1 MSDEQNPAEETQ
13 PILPDPAQGSSPWAP
28 PVPGAQ
34 PLMPPVGAPA
44 AAPSQP
50 VAEEPPAEPPSADLP
65 PAPERPPAAVPPAP
79 PSPTQH
85 LTLGGGFPPPSARPR
100 RTPGWAWPAVALV
113 ALVIG
118 LLGGLG
124 GAAVY
129 HHFSTQGGQVS
140 AGLGGVD
147 LATEPPLPR
156 SGSVAAVAAAVLPST
171 VQIVAEYGG
180 EDDGATG
187 SGFVLDTQG
196 HVITNN
202 HVIRAAA
209 IDSGPI
215 TVIYQDGKRYPAT
228 IVGRS
233 TVYDLAVL
241 YVKNAPKEK
250 PAALGASKVMRV
262 GDPVVAI
269 GSPLGLDATV
279 TSGIVSALHRPVQ
292 TGESATD
299 QSFIDAIQTDAAI
312 NPGNSGGPLVNMRG
326 QVIGINSAIAT
337 SGGTGTTSGQAG
349 NIGLGFAI
357 PVEQVR
363 VTVDQILRT
372 GKAQYPYMGVK
383 PKADSGVNLAGA
395 TIEKVYP
402 GTAADAAGLETGD
415 VVTSINGQPVTSYVS
430 LIVIV
435 RTFQPGDHLTV
446 TYRRGG
452 SDHTAEVTLGG
463 KVG

>member
-1 MSDEQNPAEETQ
+1 VV
-13 PILPDPAQGSSPWAP
+13 PAQE
-28 PVPGAQ
+28 
-34 PLMPPVGAPA
+34 APA
-44 AAPSQP
+44 AGGPAAP
-50 VAEEPPAEPPSADLP
+50 EPPA
-65 PAPERPPAAVPPAP
+65 AP
-79 PSPTQH
+79 PPTRY
-85 LTLGGGFPPPSARPR
+85 LAIGGGFPPPSDKPR
-100 RTPGWAWPAVALV
+100 RTPGWAWPAIALM

-118 LLGGLG
+118 LLGGVG
-124 GAAVY
+124 GAALY
-129 HHFSTQGGQVS
+129 HHFSTSSGQVS
-140 AGLGGVD
+140 AGLNGVD
-147 LATEPPLPR
+147 LATAPPLPKG
-156 SGSVAAVAAAVLPST
+156 GSVAAVAAAVLPST

-187 SGFVLDTQG
+187 SGFVLDNQG

-209 IDSGPI
+209 ADDGPI
-215 TVIYQDGKRYPAT
+215 TVIYQGGKRYPAT

-233 TVYDLAVL
+233 TVYDIAVL
-241 YVKNAPKEK
+241 YVKNAPKLK
-250 PAALGASKVMRV
+250 PAALGASKAMRV

-279 TSGIVSALHRPVQ
+279 TSGIVSAMHRPVQ
-292 TGESATD
+292 TGESASD

-372 GKAQYPYMGVK
+372 GKAQYPLMGVK
-383 PKADSGVNLAGA
+383 PTQEKGLNLDGVTVDTVTPGSGADEAG
-395 TIEKVYP
+395 IKP
-402 GTAADAAGLETGD
+402 GD
-415 VVTSINGQPVTSYVS
+415 VITSVNGQPVTNNVS
-430 LIVIV
+430 LYVLV
-435 RTFQPGDHLTV
+435 RTFQPGDKVKVELDRDGSQRTV
-446 TYRRGG
+446 
-452 SDHTAEVTLGG
+452 EVTLSGE
-463 KVG
+463 VG